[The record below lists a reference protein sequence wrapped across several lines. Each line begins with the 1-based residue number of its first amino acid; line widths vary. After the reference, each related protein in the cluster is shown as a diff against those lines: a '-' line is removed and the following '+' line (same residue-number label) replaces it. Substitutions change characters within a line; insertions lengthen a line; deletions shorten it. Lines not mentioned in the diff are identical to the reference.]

1 MFPDQ
6 YSKATNIVQS
16 GFTIS
21 AEEMIDLHAMSMW
34 RFLAPD
40 LPHQ

>member
-6 YSKATNIVQS
+6 YTNTTNIVQS

-21 AEEMIDLHAMSMW
+21 ADEIDLHAMNMW